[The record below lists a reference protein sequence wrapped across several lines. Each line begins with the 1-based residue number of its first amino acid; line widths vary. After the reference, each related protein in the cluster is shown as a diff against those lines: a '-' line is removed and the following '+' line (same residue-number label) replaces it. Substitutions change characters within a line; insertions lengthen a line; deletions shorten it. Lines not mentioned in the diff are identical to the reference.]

1 MVTIGVSEVPV
12 SASTPEHFGKYQL
25 LEKIAT
31 GGMAEVY
38 RARAFGMAGFE
49 KILVI
54 KRVLDHMAKDQEFIE
69 MFIDEARIAVQ
80 LQHVNIVQVFDL
92 GEVDGHYFMA
102 MEYVHGIDLSRLL
115 SRSRG
120 LGPFPIP
127 LALFITGEIL
137 KALQFAHQQ
146 VDDQGRLMQI
156 VHCDVSPQNM
166 LLSYAGEVKILD
178 FGIARAAFQADTK
191 HQIVRGKYAYMS
203 PEQVEGSI
211 LDGRSDMFSL
221 GIVLYEMLTGRRLFK
236 MKSRDETLAR
246 VRRAEVPSPRG
257 YRPEISEELEGFLL
271 RVLSRDREDR
281 FEDGQQMYMALTR
294 LMVREGHRAT
304 NNDMAAYLKEV
315 IEAAAVVA
323 EGGETKK
330 LSGAGRAVSPSAV
343 VCMAVEASPPPRS
356 VAAPTNTL
364 VALGERW
371 ANVVSEKGGEIW
383 ERGDGSL
390 LVVWVAGGGFR
401 DAISRAI
408 SASAELQVAAQE
420 AGYQLSV
427 GIAPGVVRIQPDTAR
442 PSSGWV
448 LAGPF
453 YLARWLMNFSAHR
466 GATLLTEVAAR
477 HVEGRTSLLGRIP
490 IQGSR
495 FINLYEMG

>member
-1 MVTIGVSEVPV
+1 MVKIGSEGHVSG
-12 SASTPEHFGKYQL
+12 EHFGKYQL

-54 KRVLDHMAKDQEFIE
+54 KRVLDHMAKDQEFVE
-69 MFIDEARIAVQ
+69 MFIDEARIAVR

-92 GEVDGHYFMA
+92 GEVEGHYFMA
-102 MEYVHGIDLSRLL
+102 MEYVHGLDLSRLL
-115 SRSRG
+115 TRAKN

-127 LALFITGEIL
+127 LALFVAGEML

-146 VDDQGRLMQI
+146 VDDQGRSMQI
-156 VHCDVSPQNM
+156 VHCDVSPQNV
-166 LLSYAGEVKILD
+166 LISYAGEVKILD

-191 HQIVRGKYAYMS
+191 HRIVRGKYAYMS
-203 PEQVEGSI
+203 PEQVEGKA

-246 VRRAEVPSPRG
+246 VRRAEVPSPRA
-257 YRPEISEELEGFLL
+257 YRPEISEDLEAFLL
-271 RVLSRDREDR
+271 KSLARNRDDR
-281 FEDGQQMYMALTR
+281 FEDGQQMYAALTR

-304 NNDMAAYLKEV
+304 NNDLAAYLKEV
-315 IEAAAVVA
+315 IEAAVA
-323 EGGETKK
+323 ASRGGQKPK
-330 LSGAGRAVSPSAV
+330 QNVAGRTLPPSAV

-356 VAAPTNTL
+356 IAAPRSTL
-364 VALGERW
+364 ADLGDQW
-371 ANVVSEKGGEIW
+371 ADLIAESGGQLW
-383 ERGDGSL
+383 ENSDGSM

-401 DAISRAI
+401 DAIGRAVTT
-408 SASAELQVAAQE
+408 SQQLQWAATD
-420 AGYQLSV
+420 AGYRLSV
-427 GIAPGVVRIQPDTAR
+427 GIAPGVVRLQPDTQR
-442 PSSGWV
+442 PSDGWE

-466 GATLLTEVAAR
+466 GCTLLTEVAAR
-477 HVEGRTSLLGRIP
+477 HVDGRTQLLGRIP

-495 FINLYEMG
+495 FINLYEMS

>member
-1 MVTIGVSEVPV
+1 M

-54 KRVLDHMAKDQEFIE
+54 KRVLDHMAQDQDFVE

-115 SRSRG
+115 SRSKD
-120 LGPFPIP
+120 LGPFPIT
-127 LALFITGEIL
+127 LALFIAGEIL
-137 KALQFAHQQ
+137 KALQFAHHQI
-146 VDDQGRLMQI
+146 DEQGRSMQI

-166 LLSYAGEVKILD
+166 LMSYAGEVKILD

-191 HQIVRGKYAYMS
+191 HRIVRGKYAYMS
-203 PEQVEGSI
+203 PEQVEGKT

-221 GIVLYEMLTGRRLFK
+221 GIVMYEMLTGRRLFK

-257 YRPEISEELEGFLL
+257 YRPEISVELEGFLL
-271 RVLSRDREDR
+271 KVLSRERDDR
-281 FEDGQQMYMALTR
+281 FEDGQQMYSALTR

-304 NNDMAAYLKEV
+304 NNDMAAYLTEV
-315 IEAAAVVA
+315 IEAAAA
-323 EGGETKK
+323 TARGGTPATGAK
-330 LSGAGRAVSPSAV
+330 AGRNLSPSAV
-343 VCMAVEASPPPRS
+343 VCMAVEAAPPPRS
-356 VAAPTNTL
+356 IAAPRSTL
-364 VALGERW
+364 AALSEAWAGIVAE
-371 ANVVSEKGGEIW
+371 AGGDLW
-383 ERGDGSL
+383 EHSDGSM
-390 LVVWVAGGGFR
+390 LVVWLASGGFR
-401 DAISRAI
+401 DAIARAVSTSQKLQ
-408 SASAELQVAAQE
+408 SA
-420 AGYQLSV
+420 AGDSGYRLSV
-427 GIAPGVVRIQPDTAR
+427 GIAPGVVRIQPDSKR
-442 PSSGWV
+442 PNPGWA

-477 HVEGRTSLLGRIP
+477 HVEGRTQLLGRIP

-495 FINLYEMG
+495 FINLYEMS

>member
-1 MVTIGVSEVPV
+1 M

-54 KRVLDHMAKDQEFIE
+54 KRVLDHMAKDSEFVE

-102 MEYVHGIDLSRLL
+102 MEYVHGLDLSRLL
-115 SRSRG
+115 SRARN

-127 LALFITGEIL
+127 LALFIAGEML

-146 VDDQGRLMQI
+146 IDDQGRSMQI
-156 VHCDVSPQNM
+156 VHCDVSPQNV
-166 LLSYAGEVKILD
+166 LISYAGEVKILD

-191 HQIVRGKYAYMS
+191 HRIVRGKYAYMS
-203 PEQVEGSI
+203 PEQVEGKT

-236 MKSRDETLAR
+236 MKNRDETLAR
-246 VRRAEVPSPRG
+246 VRRAEVPSPRS
-257 YRPEISEELEGFLL
+257 YRPEISEELEAFLL
-271 RVLSRDREDR
+271 KALSRVRDDR
-281 FEDGQQMYMALTR
+281 FDDGQEMYAALTR

-304 NNDMAAYLKEV
+304 DNDLAAFLKEV
-315 IEAAAVVA
+315 IETAAAA
-323 EGGETKK
+323 ARGGPPSAVSK
-330 LSGAGRAVSPSAV
+330 AGRAIPPSAV

-356 VAAPTNTL
+356 IAAPRTTL
-364 VALGERW
+364 AALGEEW
-371 ANVVSEKGGEIW
+371 AGIVGAAGGDLW

-390 LVVWVAGGGFR
+390 LVVWVASGGFR
-401 DAISRAI
+401 DAIAK
-408 SASAELQVAAQE
+408 AVATSQKMQWVAQD
-420 AGYQLSV
+420 AGYRLSV
-427 GIAPGVVRIQPDTAR
+427 GIAPGVVRIQTDSKR
-442 PSSGWV
+442 PTTGWE

-466 GATLLTEVAAR
+466 GCTLLTEVAAR
-477 HVEGRTSLLGRIP
+477 HVEGRTQLLGRIP
-490 IQGSR
+490 IQGNR
-495 FINLYEMG
+495 FINLYEMS